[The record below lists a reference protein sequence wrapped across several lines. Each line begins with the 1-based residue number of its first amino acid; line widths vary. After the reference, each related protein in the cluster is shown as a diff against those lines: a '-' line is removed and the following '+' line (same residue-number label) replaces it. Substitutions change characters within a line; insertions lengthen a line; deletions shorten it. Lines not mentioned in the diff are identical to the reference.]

1 MGRTVDGW
9 CCDSVKS
16 RPHHLSILFMGRV
29 SVALLHPYK
38 EPHHILLLI
47 SRCGINYSVRIVI
60 QSAITC
66 IIMVFNSFS
75 KIGRHNY
82 ILIISDLSQRVDAVK
97 DENLKLK
104 SENQV
109 RYQPQYSVP
118 RGGGGGAGWIRQASP
133 IITGNKGPERRVRG
147 GGIGVMRIKLAD
159 FSA

>member
-1 MGRTVDGW
+1 MGQTVDGR
-9 CCDSVKS
+9 CFDSVKS

-38 EPHHILLLI
+38 EAHHILLLI
-47 SRCGINYSVRIVI
+47 SQCVINYSVRIVTGI

-75 KIGRHNY
+75 RIGRHDY

-109 RYQPQYSVP
+109 WYQPQYSVP
-118 RGGGGGAGWIRQASP
+118 RGGQGGSDKPVLLLQATRTQREGGGEGNWCDEDK
-133 IITGNKGPERRVRG
+133 TGR
-147 GGIGVMRIKLAD
+147 
-159 FSA
+159 F